1 MQVARYA
8 PIKYL
13 KGMMRIELM
22 GGPWWQTNHLIR
34 QRLVV
39 LDGKDFVRTNTF
51 QFQIQKQFSFSFSLS
66 VLFLPD
72 ELEKRDQLGLEF
84 QYLHPI
90 FLLRA
95 CICTCTGP
103 NHQKRLSAVL
113 LPQST

>member
-39 LDGKDFVRTNTF
+39 LDGKRRRVSTIS
-51 QFQIQKQFSFSFSLS
+51 QIPLR
-66 VLFLPD
+66 PMED
-72 ELEKRDQLGLEF
+72 E
-84 QYLHPI
+84 P
-90 FLLRA
+90 A
-95 CICTCTGP
+95 PT
-103 NHQKRLSAVL
+103 
-113 LPQST
+113 